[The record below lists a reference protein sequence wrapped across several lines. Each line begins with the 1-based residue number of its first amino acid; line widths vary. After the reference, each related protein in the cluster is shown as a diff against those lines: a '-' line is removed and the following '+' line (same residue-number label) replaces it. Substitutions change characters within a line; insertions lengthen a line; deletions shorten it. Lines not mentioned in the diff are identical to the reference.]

1 MGKLKFIHEQV
12 NSFLSGSSISETL
25 RTNWASA
32 TKQSLDSDI
41 LDKNFQCKNFQRISA
56 TALYLSEISKKGEIT
71 TLKYYLCKKCC
82 YEDELRLNELSV
94 NKLSEVHDSKFELSV
109 NTEELRKK
117 CTSLKRLP
125 DFDLIDKDFQFSL
138 NPFSSSVNFL

>member
-1 MGKLKFIHEQV
+1 MGKLKFIQHEQV

-25 RTNWASA
+25 CTNGAST

-41 LDKNFQCKNFQRISA
+41 LDKNFQRISA
-56 TALYLSEISKKGEIT
+56 TALYLSQISKKGEIA

-82 YEDELRLNELSV
+82 YEGELRLNELSV

-109 NTEELRKK
+109 NNEELHKK

-125 DFDLIDKDFQFSL
+125 DFDLIDEDFQFSL
-138 NPFSSSVNFL
+138 NPF

>member
-1 MGKLKFIHEQV
+1 MRKLKFIQHEQV

-25 RTNWASA
+25 CTNGASA

-56 TALYLSEISKKGEIT
+56 TALYLSQISKKGEIA

-82 YEDELRLNELSV
+82 YEGELRLNELSV

-117 CTSLKRLP
+117 CTSLKRVP

-138 NPFSSSVNFL
+138 NPF

>member
-1 MGKLKFIHEQV
+1 MGKLKFIQHEQV

-25 RTNWASA
+25 CTNGAST

-56 TALYLSEISKKGEIT
+56 TVLYLSQISKKGEIA

-82 YEDELRLNELSV
+82 YEGELRLNELSV
-94 NKLSEVHDSKFELSV
+94 NKLSEEHDSKFELSV
-109 NTEELRKK
+109 NKEELHKK

-125 DFDLIDKDFQFSL
+125 DFDLIDEDFQFSL
-138 NPFSSSVNFL
+138 NPYFSPV